1 MMVFLLL
8 ACTTALPPR
17 GDCNPVDDGHCLLP
31 FPSNFFVDDEA
42 LAFGPASLP
51 INRDGV
57 LLGPDA
63 WNRLD
68 GFPTLGALYAHL
80 PGASLEGAATH
91 QDIERSL
98 QADSPTLIIDAQTR
112 ELVPHFAER
121 EVQAPED
128 RQALVL
134 RPVLP
139 LEHGRRY
146 IVAIRALQGGVAPEG
161 FAAIRDGDGDLEPD
175 LERQVETYEEI
186 FGILGELGVER
197 EDLLLAWDFQTVSEE
212 VSLRDMR
219 HIRDEGLAWGDPDY
233 SVESVVEGDCGSG
246 DPIARTLRGEMTV
259 PLYLDSWEPGS
270 RLERDA
276 TGLPA
281 QNGSAQVPFVVH
293 LPCSLVEDPHAGA
306 LVQFGHGVL
315 GDHDESA
322 SLVQL
327 ANDYGWVLFGVS
339 WTGMKKADISAI
351 TLMLAN
357 DATGFSIIPDRLH
370 QGHLEFMLAARMMQ
384 GPMVEDPLLQQ
395 EGQALID
402 PDRLYFYGVS
412 QGGILGGAQVAMS
425 PDIDRAVLCV
435 PGTPFGLILTRS
447 QNFQPFLRLL
457 EAKYSD
463 WMDISL
469 LMGLMQM
476 LWDPT
481 ESAGWAG
488 LQDKDVLIQS
498 AIGDASVTTLS
509 AQVMARS
516 YGALLME
523 PSVRPVWGL
532 DSMEPPFEG
541 SALVEFDWGSE
552 EPFEAVP
559 ADLETDT
566 HGGPGGSPEARA
578 QVGGFFQDGLVYNP
592 CEGSCDPR

>member
-1 MMVFLLL
+1 MTVFLLL
-8 ACTTALPPR
+8 ACTKVLPPR
-17 GDCNPVDDGHCLLP
+17 GDCNPVDDGHCMLP
-31 FPSNFFVDDEA
+31 FPSSFFVEEGY
-42 LAFGPASLP
+42 LAFGPESLP
-51 INRDGV
+51 INRDDV
-57 LLGPDA
+57 PLRPEQ

-80 PGASLEGAATH
+80 PGASLEGTATH
-91 QDIERSL
+91 EDIDRSL
-98 QADSPTLIIDAQTR
+98 ENDSPTLIVDVQTL
-112 ELVPHFAER
+112 ELVPHFVER
-121 EVQAPED
+121 EVQAPQD
-128 RQALVL
+128 RQALIL
-134 RPVLP
+134 RPVQP

-146 IVAIRALQGGVAPEG
+146 VVAIRDLPGGIAPEG
-161 FAAIRDGDGDLEPD
+161 FAAIRDGLQDLEPD
-175 LERQVETYEEI
+175 LERQIGTYEEI
-186 FGILGELGVER
+186 FTTLEELGVQR
-197 EDLLLAWDFQTVSEE
+197 EELLLAWDFQTVSEE

-219 HIRDEGLAWGDPDY
+219 HIRDEGLAWGDPEY
-233 SVESVVEGDCGSG
+233 SVESVEQGDCESN

-276 TGLPA
+276 TGLPV
-281 QNGSAQVPFVVH
+281 QNGSAQVPFVVY
-293 LPCSLVEDPHAGA
+293 LPCSLVEEPRAGA

-322 SLVQL
+322 SLVRQ
-327 ANDYGWVLFGVS
+327 ADDYGWVLFAVS
-339 WTGMKKADISAI
+339 WTGMKSDDISAI

-357 DATGFSIIPDRLH
+357 DASEFSIIPDRLH
-370 QGHLEFMLAARMMQ
+370 QGHLEFLLAARMMQ
-384 GPMVEDPLLQQ
+384 GPMSEDPLLQQ
-395 EGQALID
+395 DGLSLID
-402 PDRLYFYGVS
+402 PERLYFYGVS

-425 PDIDRAVLCV
+425 PDIDRAVLAV

-469 LMGLMQM
+469 LMALMQM

-481 ESAGWAG
+481 ESAGWAR
-488 LQDKDVLIQS
+488 LQDKDVLIQA

-516 YGALLME
+516 FGASLVQ
-523 PSVRPVWGL
+523 PPVRPVWGL
-532 DSMEPPFEG
+532 DTMEPPFEG
-541 SALVEFDWGSE
+541 SALVEFDWGAE

-559 ADLETDT
+559 ADMATDT
-566 HGGPGGSPEARA
+566 HGGPGGSAEGKL
-578 QVGGFFQDGLVYNP
+578 QVGRFFEEGLIYNP